1 MRDGFPRAPS
11 GSPGRIGV
19 AVSVGDGEQGFSAS
33 DMGSRFSLRATD
45 AHKPESRSWSVSFRR
60 GSFWRRLIGKPP
72 GEVEE
77 LAAYSTFARI
87 ATSMSSDPL
96 VTAELLYRGDNLLYG
111 HVFGQYL
118 RRPHLQRQ
126 IVGVAVPEAGQDQHR
141 YFGIHFAQLA

>member
-77 LAAYSTFARI
+77 LAAYATFARI

-96 VTAELLYRGDNLLYG
+96 VPASPQCTVGEPWLTAEGELCRRGENEGAAL
-111 HVFGQYL
+111 
-118 RRPHLQRQ
+118 
-126 IVGVAVPEAGQDQHR
+126 ET
-141 YFGIHFAQLA
+141 

>member
-77 LAAYSTFARI
+77 LAAYSTFAGI
-87 ATSMSSDPL
+87 ATPMATDPL
-96 VTAELLYRGDNLLYG
+96 VLGSGLLLGSSLLVDTPAAAAQTTLTSG
-111 HVFGQYL
+111 PCGEQGTL
-118 RRPHLQRQ
+118 NSQ
-126 IVGVAVPEAGQDQHR
+126 VA
-141 YFGIHFAQLA
+141 

>member
-96 VTAELLYRGDNLLYG
+96 AFQ
-111 HVFGQYL
+111 HAAFGSL
-118 RRPHLQRQ
+118 SARRLPPV
-126 IVGVAVPEAGQDQHR
+126 VG
-141 YFGIHFAQLA
+141 

>member
-87 ATSMSSDPL
+87 ATSMSNDPL
-96 VTAELLYRGDNLLYG
+96 ELRSSSSAHALSWRGSW
-111 HVFGQYL
+111 
-118 RRPHLQRQ
+118 RRPGSQAIPSEWGHL
-126 IVGVAVPEAGQDQHR
+126 IM
-141 YFGIHFAQLA
+141 LL